1 MAGLRLRFRS
11 REYDFRPYG
20 SERKD
25 EIDKAWKLL
34 HSVAEKVGAQL
45 EWDEASDTHFEGDLG
60 ESGWIALRSGTRCSA
75 RGSIIDAGS
84 GKRPPC

>member
-34 HSVAEKVGAQL
+34 HSFAQKVDMFWFGFGNFL
-45 EWDEASDTHFEGDLG
+45 VSPLDLFG
-60 ESGWIALRSGTRCSA
+60 LFCL
-75 RGSIIDAGS
+75 
-84 GKRPPC
+84 

>member
-34 HSVAEKVGAQL
+34 HSFAEKVGMF
-45 EWDEASDTHFEGDLG
+45 WFGF
-60 ESGWIALRSGTRCSA
+60 ALHCLA
-75 RGSIIDAGS
+75 L
-84 GKRPPC
+84 PCLALS